1 MLRRIK
7 RLFDSQRVK
16 LSFAVT
22 KADKLHAWL
31 IYIFRTALTEVHG
44 ENGLHLPLYLHPS
57 LMPTIT
63 VNAVIRSQLLFLY
76 RPNGKGL
83 LIKRHDWEKN

>member
-7 RLFDSQRVK
+7 WLFDSQRVK

-31 IYIFRTALTEVHG
+31 IYIF
-44 ENGLHLPLYLHPS
+44 
-57 LMPTIT
+57 
-63 VNAVIRSQLLFLY
+63 
-76 RPNGKGL
+76 
-83 LIKRHDWEKN
+83 